1 MLQIFT
7 DVERKLPPN
16 CRQIAATGQVFVLCV
31 CSPKQ
36 KNKLKEMATLKIEI
50 KSGEGR
56 KTFSVSFLVCQG
68 KSKKRIPT
76 GLKVT
81 SSELSANGKRIKD
94 LNKARLI
101 EKMRRDFQDRLDALS
116 LELTGHDMDASEI
129 VRRITLS
136 REGEVLDF
144 FVFAEKWL
152 SETTIKGKVN
162 YVCMINSL
170 SSYIGCR
177 RLPFREITYKFL
189 SGYEVFLRGK
199 PRAQSLYIGQIRH
212 LYRLALREYGNV
224 VTNNADGDPFL
235 RYRVPRQVLRKGV
248 RSLSV
253 DELCRIARYE
263 GTGVR
268 DTLARDCFLLSF
280 CLMGMNT
287 VDMYQ
292 CETYRNGM
300 ICYNRA
306 KTKDRRY
313 DSAYIEVVVHER
325 VKALVERYSGKSG
338 VFSFSSRYY
347 MAQTFN
353 RNINIGLK
361 VVGKAVGID
370 NLQFYQARHTF
381 ATLSRN
387 MMKFAKSDVDEALN
401 HVGSYDIADVYIKK
415 DFTIINENN
424 MKLLDRIFGMLD
436 EQLGCRYE
444 F

>member
-1 MLQIFT
+1 
-7 DVERKLPPN
+7 
-16 CRQIAATGQVFVLCV
+16 
-31 CSPKQ
+31 
-36 KNKLKEMATLKIEI
+36 MATLKIEI

-76 GLKVT
+76 GIKVAP
-81 SSELSANGKRIKD
+81 SELSANGKRIKD

-101 EKMRRDFQDRLDALS
+101 EKMRRDLQDRIDALS
-116 LELTGHDMDASEI
+116 LELTGRDMDASEI

-136 REGEVLDF
+136 REGQVLDF
-144 FVFAEKWL
+144 FEFTEKWM
-152 SETTIKGKVN
+152 SETSTKSKEI
-162 YVCMINSL
+162 YVCMLKSL
-170 SSYIGCR
+170 SLFVGCR
-177 RLPFREITYKFL
+177 RLPFREITYRFL
-189 SGYEVFLRGK
+189 SGYEAFLRGK
-199 PRAQSLYIGQIRH
+199 PRAQSLYIGLMRH
-212 LYRLALREYGNV
+212 MYRIALREYGNIV
-224 VTNNADGDPFL
+224 YGDVAGDPFL
-235 RYRVPRQVLRKGV
+235 RYRVPRQVQKKGV
-248 RSLSV
+248 RALTA

-325 VKALVERYSGKSG
+325 VKALVERYRGKSR

-347 MAQTFN
+347 TAQTFN
-353 RNINIGLK
+353 RNVNIGLK

-436 EQLGCRYE
+436 EQLGRKYE

>member
-1 MLQIFT
+1 
-7 DVERKLPPN
+7 
-16 CRQIAATGQVFVLCV
+16 
-31 CSPKQ
+31 
-36 KNKLKEMATLKIEI
+36 MATLKIEI
-50 KSGEGR
+50 KSGVGR

-76 GLKVT
+76 GIKVT
-81 SSELSANGKRIKD
+81 SSDLSANGKRIKD
-94 LNKARLI
+94 ANKARLI
-101 EKMRRDFQDRLDALS
+101 EKMRRDLQDRLDALS

-136 REGEVLDF
+136 REAEVLDF

-152 SETTIKGKVN
+152 SETTIKGKAN
-162 YVCMINSL
+162 YRCMLNSL

-177 RLPFREITYKFL
+177 RLSFREITYKFL
-189 SGYEVFLRGK
+189 SGFEAFLKDK
-199 PRAQSLYIGQIRH
+199 PRAQSLYIGQMRH
-212 LYRLALREYGNV
+212 LYRIALREYGNV
-224 VTNNADGDPFL
+224 LSDTSGDPFL
-235 RYRVPRQVLRKGV
+235 RYRVPRQVQKKGV

-263 GTGVR
+263 GRTVR
-268 DTLARDCFLLSF
+268 DVLARDCFLLSF

-287 VDMYQ
+287 VDMYH
-292 CETYRNGM
+292 CETYRDGM

-313 DSAYIEVVVHER
+313 DGAYIEVAVHER
-325 VKALVERYSGKSG
+325 VKALVERYRGKG
-338 VFSFSSRYY
+338 KVFSFNNRYR
-347 MAQTFN
+347 AASTFN
-353 RNINIGLK
+353 QNINVGLK
-361 VVGKAVGID
+361 DVGKAVGIEG
-370 NLQFYQARHTF
+370 LQFYQARHTF

-401 HVGSYDIADVYIKK
+401 HVGSCDIADVYIKK

-424 MKLLDRIFGMLD
+424 MKLLDRIFDMLD
-436 EQLGCRYE
+436 ERLGRRYE